1 LRLPATSQARVNA
14 ALEPCSSPRPELSRL
29 YAAMRYSVMNG
40 GKRVRPLLAYAACEA
55 LGGKAEQANGAAC
68 AVELIHAYSL
78 VHDDLPAMDDDD
90 LRRGQPTTHKKF
102 DEACAILAGD
112 GLQSLAFSALLDPR
126 LSSRMPTSACNM
138 VRPWPGC
145 RPGGHGRRPG
155 HRPRLGGPEARS
167 ASAGIHAP
175 AQDRR
180 ADRSQRRLGALASGR
195 AEQDE
200 LKALQTYAQAI
211 GLAFQVQ
218 DDILD
223 VESDTATLGKRQGAD
238 IARDKPTYPALLGLD
253 AAKAYA
259 LELRD
264 QALHALRPFDAAAEP
279 CATWPGISS
288 NAATDGESAKKTNA
302 WAGGDASGKLPHLLY
317 L

>member
-1 LRLPATSQARVNA
+1 MIAAYSAISQGRVNA
-14 ALEPCSSPRPELSRL
+14 ALETLFSPPSPELARL
-29 YAAMRYSVMNG
+29 YEAMRYSVMNG

-126 LSSRMPTSACNM
+126 LSSCDAETRLQMVSALALAAGPAGM
-138 VRPWPGC
+138 V
-145 RPGGHGRRPG
+145 GGQAIDLGSVG
-155 HRPRLGGPEARS
+155 LKLDQKALEYMHRHKTGALIEVS
-167 ASAGIHAP
+167 VK
-175 AQDRR
+175 
-180 ADRSQRRLGALASGR
+180 LGALASGH
-195 AEQDE
+195 AAKDE
-200 LKALQTYAQAI
+200 LKSLQSYAQAI

-223 VESDTATLGKRQGAD
+223 VESDTETLGKRQGAD
-238 IARDKPTYPALLGLD
+238 IARDKPTYPSLLGLD

-279 CATWPGISS
+279 LRDLARYIVDRRS
-288 NAATDGESAKKTNA
+288 
-302 WAGGDASGKLPHLLY
+302 
-317 L
+317 

>member
-1 LRLPATSQARVNA
+1 MIASYQAQSQNRVNT
-14 ALEPCSSPRPELSRL
+14 ALEGLFAAPGPELDRL
-29 YAAMRYSVMNG
+29 YDAMRYSVMNG

-55 LGGKAEQANGAAC
+55 LGGVAEDANGAAC

-90 LRRGQPTTHKKF
+90 LRRGQPTTHKAF

-112 GLQSLAFSALLDPR
+112 GLQSLAFTALLDPTLTSRDAETR
-126 LSSRMPTSACNM
+126 LSM
-138 VRPWPGC
+138 VRALAQAAGPAGMV
-145 RPGGHGRRPG
+145 GGQAIDLGSVG
-155 HRPRLGGPEARS
+155 LKLDQTALEYMHRHKTGALIEAS
-167 ASAGIHAP
+167 V
-175 AQDRR
+175 
-180 ADRSQRRLGALASGR
+180 RLGALASGR
-195 AEQDE
+195 ADQNQLD
-200 LKALQTYAQAI
+200 ALQIYARAV

-264 QALHALRPFDAAAEP
+264 QALEALSAFDDAAEP
-279 CATWPGISS
+279 LRELARYIV
-288 NAATDGESAKKTNA
+288 NRRN
-302 WAGGDASGKLPHLLY
+302 
-317 L
+317 

>member
-1 LRLPATSQARVNA
+1 MIAAYSASSQARVNA
-14 ALEPCSSPRPELSRL
+14 ALESLFIAPSPELARL
-29 YAAMRYSVMNG
+29 YEAMRYSVMNG
-40 GKRVRPLLAYAACEA
+40 GKRVRPLLAYAACQA
-55 LGGKAEQANGAAC
+55 LGGEAEQANGAAC

-126 LSSRMPTSACNM
+126 LNTADAEIRLQMVSALALAAGPAGM
-138 VRPWPGC
+138 V
-145 RPGGHGRRPG
+145 GGQAIDLGSVG
-155 HRPRLGGPEARS
+155 IKLDQKALEYMHRHKTGALIEAS
-167 ASAGIHAP
+167 VK
-175 AQDRR
+175 
-180 ADRSQRRLGALASGR
+180 LGALASGR
-195 AEQDE
+195 AEKSE

-223 VESDTATLGKRQGAD
+223 VESDTQTLGKRQGAD
-238 IARDKPTYPALLGLD
+238 IARDKPTYPALLGLE

-264 QALHALRPFDAAAEP
+264 LALHALRPFDASAEP
-279 CATWPGISS
+279 LRDLARYIVDRR
-288 NAATDGESAKKTNA
+288 N
-302 WAGGDASGKLPHLLY
+302 
-317 L
+317 

>member
-1 LRLPATSQARVNA
+1 MIAAYSAASQARVNA
-14 ALEPCSSPRPELSRL
+14 ALESLFIAPSPELARL
-29 YAAMRYSVMNG
+29 YEAMRYSVMNG
-40 GKRVRPLLAYAACEA
+40 GKRVRPLLAYSACEA

-126 LSSRMPTSACNM
+126 LNASHAEIRLQMVSALALAAGPAGM
-138 VRPWPGC
+138 V
-145 RPGGHGRRPG
+145 GGQAIDLGSVG
-155 HRPRLGGPEARS
+155 LKLDQKALEYMHRHKTGALIEAS
-167 ASAGIHAP
+167 VK
-175 AQDRR
+175 
-180 ADRSQRRLGALASGR
+180 LGALASGR
-195 AEQDE
+195 AEKDE
-200 LKALQTYAQAI
+200 LKSLQAYAQAI

-279 CATWPGISS
+279 LRDLARYIVDRRS
-288 NAATDGESAKKTNA
+288 
-302 WAGGDASGKLPHLLY
+302 
-317 L
+317 